1 MTTHWMVPVA
11 LLLNLLIL
19 VPLCTALLNRSPGM
33 DQSFGPETDARLIL
47 TSVYM
52 AIAVV
57 SAALLVALWTGAGWV
72 LPAALALFA
81 VQIVYKVTT
90 AALLGIA
97 SPVVMTN
104 LFVVAVQL
112 ATFAAVAASWRA

>member
-1 MTTHWMVPVA
+1 MVPVA
-11 LLLNLLIL
+11 LVLNLLIL
-19 VPLCTALLNRSPGM
+19 VPLCAALLSRNPRM

-47 TSVYM
+47 TSVYI

-57 SAALLVALWTGAGWV
+57 SAALLLALWSGAAWV
-72 LPAALALFA
+72 LPASLALLA
-81 VQIVYKVTT
+81 VQIVYKLTT
-90 AALLGIA
+90 AALVGVA

-112 ATFAAVAASWRA
+112 ATCAAVAATWHA